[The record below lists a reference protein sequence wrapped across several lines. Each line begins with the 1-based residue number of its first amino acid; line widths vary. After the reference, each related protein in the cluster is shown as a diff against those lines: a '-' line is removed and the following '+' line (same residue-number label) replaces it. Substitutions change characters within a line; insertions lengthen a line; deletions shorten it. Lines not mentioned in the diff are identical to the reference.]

1 MVTSFHAGYS
11 GSHWPSVS
19 SIESFPA
26 ASSWRITATVND
38 FDVLPIW

>member
-1 MVTSFHAGYS
+1 MVTSFQAGYS
-11 GSHWPSVS
+11 GSHLPSAS

-26 ASSWRITATVND
+26 ASSFRITAAVND

>member
-11 GSHWPSVS
+11 GSHLPSWS

-26 ASSWRITATVND
+26 ASRLRITATVND

>member
-11 GSHWPSVS
+11 GSHLPSVS
-19 SIESFPA
+19 SSESFPA
-26 ASSWRITATVND
+26 ASSCKITATVKD